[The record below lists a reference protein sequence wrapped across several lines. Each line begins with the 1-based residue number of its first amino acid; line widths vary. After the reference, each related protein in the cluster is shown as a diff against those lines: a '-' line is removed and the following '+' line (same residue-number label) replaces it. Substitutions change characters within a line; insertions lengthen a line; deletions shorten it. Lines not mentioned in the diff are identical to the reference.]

1 MGSLSGGNL
10 PFARKKDVR
19 MKILMFS
26 LDRGVLVAGSR
37 QQEKLLEYAHFAEEL
52 HVVLFYFGSR
62 LPREV
67 RISSFLR
74 VYPTGHRFRFNPY
87 YFLRAF
93 LVGRRVVSEKGFS
106 SARDVL
112 TAQDAFPTGLAAYAV
127 RLWTGIPLQIQVHI
141 DFFKARFRRE
151 SFLNRLSAAC
161 ADFLLPRADA
171 VRAVSPE
178 IAAYL
183 TGTLRIPANRVS
195 VLPTFCDAAKWAAAQ
210 SVFDL
215 RARYPDRDFIVLVL
229 GRLVPQKN
237 VLMVLRMAGLLAAT
251 HPRMAFIIVGS
262 GPEEDR
268 LRSLAS
274 SSPARDSIFFEL
286 WADDPVSYY
295 KGADLFMFP
304 SWYEGW
310 GLALIEAMACALPVI
325 ATPVGCAPLLVE
337 SGKNGYI
344 IPQDDAH
351 AAAAHASF
359 LYSHPEER
367 RAMGSA
373 AQKAAFEKFPQDKAL
388 YFAAH
393 RAAFTQALYGK

>member
-1 MGSLSGGNL
+1 
-10 PFARKKDVR
+10 

-26 LDRGVLVAGSR
+26 LDRGVLAAGSR

-52 HVVLFYFGSR
+52 HVVLFYFGPR
-62 LPREV
+62 LPRE
-67 RISSFLR
+67 IGINGFLR
-74 VYPTGHRFRFNPY
+74 IYPTNHGFRFNPY
-87 YFLRAF
+87 YFLKAF
-93 LVGRRVVSEKGFS
+93 FAGKRIILKNGFNS
-106 SARDVL
+106 KRDVI
-112 TAQDAFPTGLAAYAV
+112 TAQDAFPTGIAAYAL
-127 RLWTGIPLQIQVHI
+127 RLWTGIPLQVQVHI
-141 DFFKARFRRE
+141 DFFKARFRKE
-151 SFLNRLSAAC
+151 SFLNGLSAAC
-161 ADFLLPRADA
+161 AEFLLPRADA
-171 VRAVSPE
+171 VRAVSAE

-183 TGTLRIPANRVS
+183 TGALRISARRVS
-195 VLPTFCDAAKWAAAQ
+195 VLPTFCDTVKWAAAQ
-210 SVFDL
+210 PAFDL
-215 RARYPDRDFIVLVL
+215 RVRYPDRDFIVLVL

-237 VLMVLRMAGLLAAT
+237 VPMVLRMAGLLAAT
-251 HPRMAFIIVGS
+251 HPRMGFIIVGS

-274 SSPARDSIFFEL
+274 SSTARDSVFFEP

-310 GLALIEAMACALPVI
+310 GLALIEAMACGLPAI
-325 ATPVGCAPLLVE
+325 ATPVGCVRLLVE
-337 SGKNGYI
+337 NGKNGYI
-344 IPQDDAH
+344 IVQDDAH

-373 AQKAAFEKFPQDKAL
+373 AQKAVLEKLPQDKTL

-393 RAAFTQALYGK
+393 RAAFTQALHEK